1 MVHKQKVGLNL
12 TYVTFL
18 VKMNG
23 LSGLDK
29 EKGDLLIHV
38 GSINKK
44 IHMNMKED
52 IREYAAHL
60 KYDFAPAPEL
70 HRISDLALRKRNF
83 LQL

>member
-1 MVHKQKVGLNL
+1 METKNIKIKEIISMVHKQKVGLNL

-44 IHMNMKED
+44 
-52 IREYAAHL
+52 YT
-60 KYDFAPAPEL
+60 
-70 HRISDLALRKRNF
+70 
-83 LQL
+83 

>member
-18 VKMNG
+18 VKMDG

-44 IHMNMKED
+44 
-52 IREYAAHL
+52 YT
-60 KYDFAPAPEL
+60 
-70 HRISDLALRKRNF
+70 
-83 LQL
+83 

>member
-18 VKMNG
+18 VKMDM

-38 GSINKK
+38 GSIKK
-44 IHMNMKED
+44 
-52 IREYAAHL
+52 
-60 KYDFAPAPEL
+60 KYT
-70 HRISDLALRKRNF
+70 
-83 LQL
+83 

>member
-1 MVHKQKVGLNL
+1 MVHKQKVGLNP

-18 VKMNG
+18 VKMDG

-29 EKGDLLIHV
+29 GKGDLLIHV